1 MVWNSVL
8 KVKLG
13 NKIIY
18 EKNLYMKDICI
29 QNNKSE
35 FNAENNHKCETL
47 SMEVFENAR
56 KR

>member
-13 NKIIY
+13 DKIIY
-18 EKNLYMKDICI
+18 EKNVYMKDICI
-29 QNNKSE
+29 QNNKTE
-35 FNAENNHKCETL
+35 FNVKNNHKCKTL